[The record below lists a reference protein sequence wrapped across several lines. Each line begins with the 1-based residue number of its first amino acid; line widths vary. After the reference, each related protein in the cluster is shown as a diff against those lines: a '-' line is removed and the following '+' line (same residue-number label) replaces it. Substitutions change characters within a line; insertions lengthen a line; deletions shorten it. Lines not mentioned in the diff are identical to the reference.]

1 MGTVKEL
8 LDIAKGELGVK
19 ESPKNSNIV
28 KYNDW
33 YWGKGKYGDWAAWCV
48 AFVAWCCDKA
58 EIKLPT
64 RTASCTEMMNA
75 AKKANMW
82 VVRDF
87 KPGDLV
93 IFDWSGKQK
102 TPAHIGIVESILPD
116 YGVQTIEG
124 NTSVS
129 DNSNGGEVMR
139 RNRAMKYIIG
149 AVRPV
154 FDKEPDKEDVFKM
167 TIDEFISKLS
177 DEQAYTLLSK
187 AQRYAGEI
195 AEPTWSKNEGHW
207 ERAKNKGLVDGERPE
222 AFVKRDEFVAVMG
235 RAGLL

>member
-8 LDIAKGELGVK
+8 LDVAISQLGVK
-19 ESPKNSNIV
+19 ENPKNSNIV
-28 KYNDW
+28 VYNDE
-33 YWGKGKYGDWAAWCV
+33 YWGKGKYGSWAAWCAV
-48 AFVAWCCDKA
+48 FCWYCCQKA
-58 EIKLPT
+58 NVKLPV
-64 RTASCTEMMNA
+64 RTASCTELMNA
-75 AKKANMW
+75 AKNAGMW
-82 VVRDF
+82 IVRDF
-87 KPGDLV
+87 RPGDLV

-102 TPAHIGIVESILPD
+102 TPAHVGIVEEVLPD

-139 RNRAMKYIIG
+139 RKRASKFIIG

-154 FDKEPDKEDVFKM
+154 FDKEPNKEDVLNM
-167 TIDEFISKLS
+167 TIDEFISKLT
-177 DEQAYTLLSK
+177 DEQAYKLLSK
-187 AQRYAGEI
+187 AQNYAGEI

-207 ERAKNKGLVDGERPE
+207 ERSKNKGLTDGQRPE
-222 AFVKRDEFVAVMG
+222 AFVKRDEFVTVLG